1 MLSSTPPHQVDVQL
15 CWSVPMSVLCRRWQE
30 GQAAEKLGCALGQPS
45 FRQRTA
51 GLQSVWTRSRQ
62 AWSGEVGWVASDQN
76 HLSGLEPHH
85 SDERRNVSSAS
96 MRLGA

>member
-1 MLSSTPPHQVDVQL
+1 
-15 CWSVPMSVLCRRWQE
+15 MSVLCRRWQE

-51 GLQSVWTRSRQ
+51 GLQSVWTRSRR

-85 SDERRNVSSAS
+85 SDEKRNVSSAS
-96 MRLGA
+96 MRLDA